1 MADGDRL
8 PLEPTPEMIAAG
20 ADALEHVNDI
30 GRWLAESLAASVLE
44 RAFEA
49 HRTAQRVSTVAET
62 GGASGMRVGALALP
76 RRGGR

>member
-1 MADGDRL
+1 MTDGDQL

-30 GRWLAESLAASVLE
+30 GRWLAESLATSVLE

-49 HRTAQRVSTVAET
+49 HRQNLRGSSPDRAGEQRPRN
-62 GGASGMRVGALALP
+62 GG
-76 RRGGR
+76 